1 MLNRT
6 AKTEREGR
14 TRRAAGIEKYNS
26 NVDRRT
32 SQNGP
37 LIFSAFIA
45 VVVFSCV
52 FVGGFA
58 LMGEFNVWWLLGAL
72 VVAWAATMC
81 VHIAMQ
87 WEKVVIFRF
96 GKFDRMAGPGLYFTI
111 PFIEQMALKADQR
124 IMVTGFG
131 AEETL
136 TSDLVPINVDAVLF
150 WMVWDAKKACLEVEN
165 YYNSVSLA
173 AQTALRDAIGRA
185 SVSEVAIRRNQLDQE
200 LQEVIEERTSV
211 WGITVMSVEIR
222 DIVIPQELQEA
233 MSAEAQAEREKNAR
247 MVLAEVEKDIS
258 AMLVDAANVY
268 EENELAVRLR
278 TMHLLYESV
287 KNSGGTGRKYIL
299 SYLFLYFL
307 TFCQTCVI
315 MAVLG
320 VPYPLLIGFLTAV
333 ADVLPVLG
341 PVFVLAPVAVYQLL
355 IGQYARA
362 LGIAIGWLVITFIR
376 QVVEPKLVASSVGS
390 GRADLGLVMLPV
402 DEPYR
407 FESKTLISNVCSLV
421 VSRHHPFAKM
431 SSVHI
436 RDLKD
441 ETILTYSE
449 TATLHDT
456 FIRMCGECGF
466 VPRIS
471 YKSLMT
477 RFCLKMVGM
486 QQCIAVLPLP
496 ILQPDLCEELVTVP
510 LEPVIPW
517 EIAIIRRREGYRS
530 FAANQLFSHICDH
543 FASLDHQGMNA
554 DLRATA
560 ISV

>member
-111 PFIEQMALKADQR
+111 PFIEQTALKADQR

-185 SVSEVAIRRNQLDQE
+185 SATSSTRSCRRSSKSARACGASPSCPWRFATSLSRRSCRRPCPPRPRPSARRTPAWCWPR
-200 LQEVIEERTSV
+200 LRRTSPRCWWTPPMCTTRTS
-211 WGITVMSVEIR
+211 WG
-222 DIVIPQELQEA
+222 
-233 MSAEAQAEREKNAR
+233 
-247 MVLAEVEKDIS
+247 
-258 AMLVDAANVY
+258 
-268 EENELAVRLR
+268 AVRLR

-287 KNSGGTGRKYIL
+287 KNSGGTV
-299 SYLFLYFL
+299 
-307 TFCQTCVI
+307 VI
-315 MAVLG
+315 PSA
-320 VPYPLLIGFLTAV
+320 
-333 ADVLPVLG
+333 
-341 PVFVLAPVAVYQLL
+341 
-355 IGQYARA
+355 
-362 LGIAIGWLVITFIR
+362 
-376 QVVEPKLVASSVGS
+376 
-390 GRADLGLVMLPV
+390 
-402 DEPYR
+402 
-407 FESKTLISNVCSLV
+407 
-421 VSRHHPFAKM
+421 
-431 SSVHI
+431 
-436 RDLKD
+436 
-441 ETILTYSE
+441 YSE
-449 TATLHDT
+449 
-456 FIRMCGECGF
+456 GF
-466 VPRIS
+466 ADAGLDRAPDS
-471 YKSLMT
+471 LKSG
-477 RFCLKMVGM
+477 K
-486 QQCIAVLPLP
+486 
-496 ILQPDLCEELVTVP
+496 
-510 LEPVIPW
+510 
-517 EIAIIRRREGYRS
+517 
-530 FAANQLFSHICDH
+530 
-543 FASLDHQGMNA
+543 
-554 DLRATA
+554 
-560 ISV
+560 